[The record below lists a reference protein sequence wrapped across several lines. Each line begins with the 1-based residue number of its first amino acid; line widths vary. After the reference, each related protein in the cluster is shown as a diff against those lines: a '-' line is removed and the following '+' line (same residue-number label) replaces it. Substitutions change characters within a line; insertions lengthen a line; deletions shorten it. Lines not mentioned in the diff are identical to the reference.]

1 MSIFQKLF
9 KNKNAVKKDK
19 AIAFVDYEHWYYS
32 IQKNFGLKPEPVSW
46 RRKLEEQYDL
56 EDVMVFAD
64 FGHKGI
70 DGELTKL
77 RNMTNTIIETQQTF
91 SRYKKDMTD
100 FIMLDYIYQTAYTK
114 PDITTFI
121 IFTGDGH
128 FQSVTKYLI
137 QKLNKKVVIYG
148 VRDSV
153 SKQLRAVASECYML
167 PTDAETLRGYYEM
180 IVSNLAYV
188 SEKSNII
195 PTFNGTV
202 SAVAR
207 HNEVPEELIHAA
219 LQEMLDK
226 GLIYQRLQRVAFNKE
241 VKVVAANWEELA
253 KQGLWSFNIVL
264 LRLLHFPILFHCF
277 RSTLCLGNPFS
288 KILKFH
294 FCQIPFFIHTGVPRR
309 HRNLHSASPPNPF
322 YKMDF
327 QIRLLLMEVLLSIP
341 D

>member
-19 AIAFVDYEHWYYS
+19 AILFVDYEHWYYS

-137 QKLNKKVVIYG
+137 QKLNKKVIIYG

-153 SKQLRAVASECYML
+153 SKQLRTVASECYML

-253 KQGLWSFNIVL
+253 KQGLWSFN
-264 LRLLHFPILFHCF
+264 
-277 RSTLCLGNPFS
+277 
-288 KILKFH
+288 
-294 FCQIPFFIHTGVPRR
+294 
-309 HRNLHSASPPNPF
+309 
-322 YKMDF
+322 
-327 QIRLLLMEVLLSIP
+327 
-341 D
+341 

>member
-19 AIAFVDYEHWYYS
+19 AIVFVDYEHWYYS

-137 QKLNKKVVIYG
+137 QKLNKKVIIYG

-153 SKQLRAVASECYML
+153 SKQLRTVASECYML
-167 PTDAETLRGYYEM
+167 PTDAETLRGSDGVTTAGASITFDDVMDLFYSLRSPYRKKAVWMLNDSTVKALRKLKDGNGNYIWQPSVQAGVPDM
-180 IVSNLAYV
+180 ILNRPYFTS
-188 SEKSNII
+188 S
-195 PTFNGTV
+195 F
-202 SAVAR
+202 
-207 HNEVPEELIHAA
+207 VPEIAAGQKIMAFGDFSYYWIADRQGRSFKRLNELFAA
-219 LQEMLDK
+219 TGQVGFLAS
-226 GLIYQRLQRVAFNKE
+226 QRVDGKLILPEAVKTMKLKE
-241 VKVVAANWEELA
+241 T
-253 KQGLWSFNIVL
+253 
-264 LRLLHFPILFHCF
+264 R
-277 RSTLCLGNPFS
+277 
-288 KILKFH
+288 
-294 FCQIPFFIHTGVPRR
+294 
-309 HRNLHSASPPNPF
+309 
-322 YKMDF
+322 
-327 QIRLLLMEVLLSIP
+327 
-341 D
+341 

>member
-1 MSIFQKLF
+1 M
-9 KNKNAVKKDK
+9 
-19 AIAFVDYEHWYYS
+19 
-32 IQKNFGLKPEPVSW
+32 
-46 RRKLEEQYDL
+46 
-56 EDVMVFAD
+56 
-64 FGHKGI
+64 
-70 DGELTKL
+70 
-77 RNMTNTIIETQQTF
+77 
-91 SRYKKDMTD
+91 
-100 FIMLDYIYQTAYTK
+100 
-114 PDITTFI
+114 
-121 IFTGDGH
+121 
-128 FQSVTKYLI
+128 I

-253 KQGLWSFNIVL
+253 KQGLWSFN
-264 LRLLHFPILFHCF
+264 
-277 RSTLCLGNPFS
+277 
-288 KILKFH
+288 
-294 FCQIPFFIHTGVPRR
+294 
-309 HRNLHSASPPNPF
+309 
-322 YKMDF
+322 
-327 QIRLLLMEVLLSIP
+327 
-341 D
+341 